1 MIMLPLT
8 AKANRTLAVIHKSF
22 HFTSGNM
29 YINLYKSL
37 VRPIIEYGN
46 TIWGPHYILDQ
57 HSIEQ
62 IQRRA
67 NRILTGLY
75 DTPYSDRLNILKLP
89 TLQYRRLRGDMILLY
104 RLLHNNIGIH
114 FSDYF
119 TRSFTSTRGH
129 SYKIFKPHAT
139 TRVRSNFFATRSVN
153 C

>member
-1 MIMLPLT
+1 MGVIIDDKLKFHDHVASVT

-46 TIWGPHYILDQ
+46 IYHLGTMSHYILDQ

-67 NRILTGLY
+67 TRILTGLY
-75 DTPYSDRLNILKLP
+75 DTPYSDHLNILKLP
-89 TLQYRRLRGDMILLY
+89 TLQYRCLQSDMI
-104 RLLHNNIGIH
+104 
-114 FSDYF
+114 
-119 TRSFTSTRGH
+119 
-129 SYKIFKPHAT
+129 AT
-139 TRVRSNFFATRSVN
+139 TL
-153 C
+153 